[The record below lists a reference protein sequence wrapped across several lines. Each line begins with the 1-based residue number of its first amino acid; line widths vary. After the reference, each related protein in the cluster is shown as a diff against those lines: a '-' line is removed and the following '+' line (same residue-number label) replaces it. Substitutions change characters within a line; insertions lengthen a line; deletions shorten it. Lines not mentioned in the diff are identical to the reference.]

1 MSITCYYHPDEEAED
16 FCDICGKPLCYDCN
30 VLKNKPTPDTLCK
43 DCYKATKDD
52 RRKKGKRRSILAP
65 EEEAEES
72 FEKYGFL
79 TFFWLLLV
87 VTIVFEI
94 GLILI
99 PGSNFIEQ
107 TAVTSTDGIAIT
119 EVQDRLMKLAL
130 PLQNFYLQNGFYPQ
144 YYDDLV
150 PDYLK
155 LIPPEITDKSVE
167 FTYIDDNKVSLRIK
181 DTTNNEIGDGLLL
194 DGIKMYKDNES
205 KEPFFAFH

>member
-16 FCDICGKPLCYDCN
+16 FCDVCGKPLCYDCN
-30 VLKNKPTPDTLCK
+30 VLKSKPTPDTLCK
-43 DCYKATKDD
+43 DCYKSTKGD
-52 RRKKGKRRSILAP
+52 RGKKARQRSILSP
-65 EEEAEES
+65 EEEVEES

-87 VTIVFEI
+87 VVIVFEL
-94 GLILI
+94 GLILM
-99 PGSNFIEQ
+99 PGSNFIDQ
-107 TAVTSTDGIAIT
+107 TSVASTDGIVIT
-119 EVQDRLMKLAL
+119 EIQDKLMKLAL

-155 LIPPEITDKSVE
+155 LVPPEIVDKTVE
-167 FTYIDDNKVSLRIK
+167 FTYIDDDKVTLKYK
-181 DTTNNEIGDGLLL
+181 DSTNNDIGDGLML
-194 DGIKMYKDNES
+194 DKIKMYKNNES